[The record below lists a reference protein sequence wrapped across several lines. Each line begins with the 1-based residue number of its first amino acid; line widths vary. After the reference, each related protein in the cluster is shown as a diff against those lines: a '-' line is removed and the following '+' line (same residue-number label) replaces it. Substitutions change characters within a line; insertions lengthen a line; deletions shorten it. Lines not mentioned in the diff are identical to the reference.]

1 MFKSVSDVDF
11 KRVTAAWNE
20 GFSDYLV
27 SIKMSDQQLMN
38 RIEKQKLSWT
48 LSSIYTKGNEIAGV
62 ILIGIETFQNVKQL
76 WIGGMSVIPKFRGE
90 GIANQMLSYAYNVAK
105 RNDCAEIVLE
115 VLSENTKALQLYQ
128 NNGFSIK
135 NELIVA
141 ELPAMNP
148 ITSIDAEL
156 EWQRK
161 ETAESIDW
169 QSFLTPWQSRLRD
182 EESMNVEVYIHS
194 KRVGHLTFTKNQNRV
209 SILQLNSIEKDY
221 FRNLSTI
228 LSQFQND
235 IGIDRVF
242 LHNVI
247 INTGSQA
254 AFEKLELINEK
265 RQFQMKKMVE

>member
-1 MFKSVSDVDF
+1 MFKSISDVDS

-27 SIKMSDQQLMN
+27 SIKMSNEQLMN

-62 ILIGIETFQNVKQL
+62 ILIGIEIFQNVKQL

-90 GIANQMLSYAYNVAK
+90 GIANQMLSYAYNIAK

-115 VLSENTKALQLYQ
+115 VLSENKKALQLYQ
-128 NNGFSIK
+128 NNGFLIK

-148 ITSIDAEL
+148 ITSGDEEL
-156 EWQRK
+156 EMQRK

-182 EESMNVEVYIHS
+182 EEAMNVEVYIHA
-194 KRVGHLTFTKNQNRV
+194 KRVGHLTFTKYQNSV
-209 SILQLNSIEKDY
+209 SILQLNLIEKDY

-235 IGIDRVF
+235 CGIERVF

-247 INTGSQA
+247 INRESQA